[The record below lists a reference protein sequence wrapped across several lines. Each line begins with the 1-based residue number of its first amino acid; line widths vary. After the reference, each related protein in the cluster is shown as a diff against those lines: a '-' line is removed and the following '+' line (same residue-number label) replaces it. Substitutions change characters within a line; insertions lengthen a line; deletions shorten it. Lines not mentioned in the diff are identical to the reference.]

1 MAQSAWAPL
10 VPYVKARVHAN
21 DQQFGLLLFVLW
33 CRLSLRAELLL
44 SIWDPRAHTIYPSP
58 GPPLFAE
65 AGQIHTT
72 DDVVLYPVRVPPLF
86 GVDLDS
92 IELHGEVDVVSSG
105 HPCHAAQ
112 SHNLRAFDRIALVYI
127 DPTHVAVD
135 CLQAISMVHNNAVA
149 IDPEGSSP
157 NDTAVIRGLDAD
169 MLGDGEIVTEV
180 HLLIDL
186 LAMVDIAA
194 HVSKGGLGLGVR
206 LACERLMPE
215 KPIGCLQS
223 QVGQSLVV
231 GLAHLSVDLDE
242 ALDGIATAIGI
253 KLAQDLLHELVSDL
267 DLVLSVDRL
276 FFLGE
281 DDGQR
286 RSHVAA
292 GAVGCVD
299 HRRGTGGHVPRKGE
313 QRKKAGFAPRHRP
326 RTEGLV
332 TTRDARRCV
341 ETGDV
346 HGGQICHAE

>member
-1 MAQSAWAPL
+1 MAPQ
-10 VPYVKARVHAN
+10 
-21 DQQFGLLLFVLW
+21 
-33 CRLSLRAELLL
+33 
-44 SIWDPRAHTIYPSP
+44 
-58 GPPLFAE
+58 LFAE

-92 IELHGEVDVVSSG
+92 IELHGKVDVVSSG

-112 SHNLRAFDRIALVYI
+112 SHNLRAFDRVALVYI

-180 HLLIDL
+180 HLLVDL
-186 LAMVDIAA
+186 LVMVDIAA

-231 GLAHLSVDLDE
+231 GLAHLGVDLDE
-242 ALDGIATAIGI
+242 ARDGIASAVGI
-253 KLAQDLLHELVSDL
+253 EFAQHLLHELIGDL
-267 DLVLSVDRL
+267 YLVLGVDGL
-276 FFLGE
+276 LLLGE

-286 RSHVAA
+286 RRHVVASAVGRVGQGRGAGWHVPGKSEQREEPGLAA
-292 GAVGCVD
+292 G
-299 HRRGTGGHVPRKGE
+299 
-313 QRKKAGFAPRHRP
+313 HRP
-326 RTEGLV
+326 GTEGM
-332 TTRDARRCV
+332 
-341 ETGDV
+341 
-346 HGGQICHAE
+346 I

>member
-1 MAQSAWAPL
+1 MSFVIGLRNSGMFALPRDSNQYRLSPSPDEACRCEPNCR
-10 VPYVKARVHAN
+10 YRS
-21 DQQFGLLLFVLW
+21 GLL
-33 CRLSLRAELLL
+33 
-44 SIWDPRAHTIYPSP
+44 
-58 GPPLFAE
+58 GPIPFIPQLPPQLFAK

-112 SHNLRAFDRIALVYI
+112 SHNLRAFDRVALVYI

-157 NDTAVIRGLDAD
+157 SDTAVIRGLDAD

-180 HLLIDL
+180 HLLVDL
-186 LAMVDIAA
+186 VAMVDIAA

-223 QVGQSLVV
+223 QAGQSLVV
-231 GLAHLSVDLDE
+231 GLA
-242 ALDGIATAIGI
+242 
-253 KLAQDLLHELVSDL
+253 
-267 DLVLSVDRL
+267 
-276 FFLGE
+276 
-281 DDGQR
+281 
-286 RSHVAA
+286 
-292 GAVGCVD
+292 
-299 HRRGTGGHVPRKGE
+299 
-313 QRKKAGFAPRHRP
+313 
-326 RTEGLV
+326 
-332 TTRDARRCV
+332 
-341 ETGDV
+341 
-346 HGGQICHAE
+346 